1 MDTTKLHF
9 KFSLSFQNGSKC
21 WIWISKHI
29 SLVWYVLSTRVP
41 WDKSNGLP
49 WSSGWWRTTRL
60 ISDCFS
66 SFLSFF
72 ISSYLYLIAFLSCC
86 FPLFSFSFS
95 FYQFWRTTRLISD
108 WFIYSFFSIWFLS
121 YCSYLNAFPYI
132 LFLFRSTND
141 QWAVKDNWV
150 YLRLLAFL
158 CNPLC
163 AVIKEWWHW
172 WRFWNNWNKY
182 ILYLLLWKFY
192 FQNRSDLEN
201 ESESDAMPF
210 QFRSTAISF
219 QTLHFQLCKGTDDN

>member
-1 MDTTKLHF
+1 MVSNVESEFPSTSLWYDTYSAQE
-9 KFSLSFQNGSKC
+9 SLETQAMVCHGQVGGEGQ
-21 WIWISKHI
+21 
-29 SLVWYVLSTRVP
+29 LGLSQTV
-41 WDKSNGLP
+41 
-49 WSSGWWRTTRL
+49 
-60 ISDCFS
+60 FS

-72 ISSYLYLIAFLSCC
+72 FSSYLYLIAFLSCC

-108 WFIYSFFSIWFLS
+108 WFIYSFFSIWFIS

-150 YLRLLAFL
+150 YLRLLASL